1 MRLNRA
7 AAGIATVAIAS
18 AAIVSGCGVT
28 HQGAVSVTRPAQHLA
43 SAHPV
48 STHRAQLTAV
58 QRPAPADPSLA
69 WLESAGGQAQVTFN
83 NEVDTL
89 AADLQTEAH
98 APTVANHLVFEAD
111 ARVVRAQASEILR
124 TPAAPNPLSS
134 GPAPGGGRAK
144 ASEILRTPALL
155 PAHNQAAYQR
165 MLNDFVT
172 VANLLQPGAGYG
184 TTPQDYVAWYQAL
197 HASNITVY

>member
-28 HQGAVSVTRPAQHLA
+28 HQGAVSVTRPAQHQA

-111 ARVVRAQASEILR
+111 ARVVRAE
-124 TPAAPNPLSS
+124 
-134 GPAPGGGRAK
+134 

-155 PAHNQAAYQR
+155 PAHNQAAYKQ
-165 MLNDFVT
+165 MLNDFIT
-172 VANLLQPGAGYG
+172 VANLLQPGPGYG
-184 TTPQDYVAWYQAL
+184 TTHQDYVAWYQAL

>member
-28 HQGAVSVTRPAQHLA
+28 HQGAVPVTRPAQHPRV

-48 STHRAQLTAV
+48 SPHRPQRTPV
-58 QRPAPADPSLA
+58 HRPAPADPSLA
-69 WLESAGGQAQVTFN
+69 WLESAGGQAQVPFN

-98 APTVANHLVFEAD
+98 APTVAN
-111 ARVVRAQASEILR
+111 
-124 TPAAPNPLSS
+124 
-134 GPAPGGGRAK
+134 
-144 ASEILRTPALL
+144 
-155 PAHNQAAYQR
+155 
-165 MLNDFVT
+165 
-172 VANLLQPGAGYG
+172 
-184 TTPQDYVAWYQAL
+184 
-197 HASNITVY
+197 

>member
-28 HQGAVSVTRPAQHLA
+28 HHGAVSVTRPAQHLA
-43 SAHPV
+43 SADLADAHLA
-48 STHRAQLTAV
+48 SAHRISAHVTAA

-111 ARVVRAQASEILR
+111 ARVVRAE
-124 TPAAPNPLSS
+124 
-134 GPAPGGGRAK
+134 

-155 PAHNQAAYQR
+155 PAHNQAAYER

-172 VANLLQPGAGYG
+172 MANLLQPGAGYG

>member
-1 MRLNRA
+1 
-7 AAGIATVAIAS
+7 
-18 AAIVSGCGVT
+18 
-28 HQGAVSVTRPAQHLA
+28 
-43 SAHPV
+43 
-48 STHRAQLTAV
+48 LTAA

-89 AADLQTEAH
+89 AADLPTEAH
-98 APTVANHLVFEAD
+98 APTPAPHH
-111 ARVVRAQASEILR
+111 RAAG
-124 TPAAPNPLSS
+124 PAA
-134 GPAPGGGRAK
+134 GGGGAK

-155 PAHNQAAYQR
+155 PAHNQAAYKQ

-172 VANLLQPGAGYG
+172 VANLLQPGPGYG
-184 TTPQDYVAWYQAL
+184 TPPQDYVAWYQAL

>member
-1 MRLNRA
+1 MANRATTGANETQLISTWKQTAATRGNLKTLTKGRVMRLNRA

-28 HQGAVSVTRPAQHLA
+28 HQGAVPVTRPAQHLA

-48 STHRAQLTAV
+48 STHRASAQLTAA

-89 AADLQTEAH
+89 AADLQAEDH
-98 APTVANHLVFEAD
+98 APTVAGL
-111 ARVVRAQASEILR
+111 RGRRPRRAGRSR
-124 TPAAPNPLSS
+124 PDPPHPGPAA
-134 GPAPGGGRAK
+134 G
-144 ASEILRTPALL
+144 
-155 PAHNQAAYQR
+155 Q
-165 MLNDFVT
+165 
-172 VANLLQPGAGYG
+172 
-184 TTPQDYVAWYQAL
+184 
-197 HASNITVY
+197 

>member
-28 HQGAVSVTRPAQHLA
+28 HHGAVTFTHSPKTIAA
-43 SAHPV
+43 SAPA
-48 STHRAQLTAV
+48 STHRASAHLMAV
-58 QRPAPADPSLA
+58 QRPASIDPSLA

-83 NEVDTL
+83 DEVDTL
-89 AADLQTEAH
+89 AAALQTEDH

-111 ARVVRAQASEILR
+111 ARVVRAQAR
-124 TPAAPNPLSS
+124 T
-134 GPAPGGGRAK
+134 
-144 ASEILRTPALL
+144 ILRTPALL
-155 PAHNQAAYQR
+155 PARNRAAYER
-165 MLNDFVT
+165 MLNDFIT
-172 VANLLQPGAGYG
+172 VANLLQPGPGYG
-184 TTPQDYVAWYQAL
+184 TTPQDYTAWYQAL

>member
-28 HQGAVSVTRPAQHLA
+28 HQGAVSVTRPAQHPV

-48 STHRAQLTAV
+48 STHRAQLTAA

-83 NEVDTL
+83 DEVDTL

-111 ARVVRAQASEILR
+111 ARVVRAE
-124 TPAAPNPLSS
+124 
-134 GPAPGGGRAK
+134 

-155 PAHNQAAYQR
+155 PAHNQAAYKQ

-172 VANLLQPGAGYG
+172 MANLLQPGAGYG

>member
-28 HQGAVSVTRPAQHLA
+28 HHSAAPAHHQVIAHQV
-43 SAHPV
+43 SAHRT
-48 STHRAQLTAV
+48 SAHLTAV
-58 QRPAPADPSLA
+58 QRPASIDPSLA

-111 ARVVRAQASEILR
+111 ARVVRAEARQILR
-124 TPAAPNPLSS
+124 T
-134 GPAPGGGRAK
+134 R
-144 ASEILRTPALL
+144 ALL
-155 PAHNQAAYQR
+155 PKHNLAAYKA
-165 MLNDFVT
+165 MLTDFVT

-184 TTPQDYVAWYQAL
+184 TTHQDYTAWYQAL